1 MLTRKHAIRFCG
13 AAAVVGLST
22 VSMAANAVIDVTAV
36 TTGIT
41 DASVALV
48 ALIGAL
54 MALSVGIFGISKV
67 YGFIKRKAGA

>member
-1 MLTRKHAIRFCG
+1 MLTRKHAIRFMG
-13 AAAVVGLST
+13 AAALVGST
-22 VSMAANAVIDVTAV
+22 AANAAIDVTAV

-48 ALIGAL
+48 AVIGAL